1 VRRSI
6 ATLLVVLLAPVA
18 AAGCGGDDEPEATP
32 TRPELTV
39 PETDTQTTET
49 PTETAPTTT
58 QPPSEGGEGGGTT
71 APPPARTQPDSPG
84 NDVPPEPGTP
94 ESRFERFCRENP
106 GACG

>member
-1 VRRSI
+1 VRSGI
-6 ATLLVVLLAPVA
+6 ATLLVVLLALFT
-18 AAGCGGDDEPEATP
+18 AGCGGDDEPETTP
-32 TRPELTV
+32 KRPELTV

-49 PTETAPTTT
+49 PTETSPPAT
-58 QPPSEGGEGGGTT
+58 QPPPGGGEGGGTT

-84 NDVPPEPGTP
+84 NDTPPEPGTP